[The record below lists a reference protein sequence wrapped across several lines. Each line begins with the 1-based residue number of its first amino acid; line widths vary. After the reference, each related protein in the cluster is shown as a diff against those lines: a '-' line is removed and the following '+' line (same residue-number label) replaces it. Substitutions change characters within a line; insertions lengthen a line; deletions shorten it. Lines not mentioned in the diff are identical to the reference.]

1 MMMYKYIDCKYP
13 IEIERNEIYPA
24 IYEYILPRPTYC
36 IGKLYIDGKWFCDVI
51 EDTDR
56 GLSDE
61 MAEEEIIKKKVKG
74 ETAIPTG
81 IYPVYLTY
89 SPKYKKKM
97 PLIDNVKGYSGIRI
111 HSGNTSKDTEGCL
124 IVGKNKEV
132 GKVLESRK
140 TYNTLFKKLV
150 QANSKIIIDIQR
162 KYTV

>member
-1 MMMYKYIDCKYP
+1 MRLTLIR
-13 IEIERNEIYPA
+13 IAN
-24 IYEYILPRPTYC
+24 RPTYC

-61 MAEEEIIKKKVKG
+61 MAEEEIIKKKIKG

>member
-1 MMMYKYIDCKYP
+1 MRITL
-13 IEIERNEIYPA
+13 IRIAN
-24 IYEYILPRPTYC
+24 RPTYC
-36 IGKLYIDGKWFCDVI
+36 IGKLYVDGKYFCDTI

-61 MAEEEIIKKKVKG
+61 MTEEEILKKKIKG

-81 IYPVYLTY
+81 IYHVYLTY
-89 SPKYKKKM
+89 SPKYRKQM

-140 TYNTLFKKLV
+140 TYNALFRKFV
-150 QANSKIIIDIQR
+150 QTEGQIIIDIQR